1 MALSRDENFEDGAYA
16 ADARGVMRQ
25 LPEFIRSAA
34 TDIFYRNTP
43 PAVFLI
49 GATRFLGPYILH
61 EILDSPTEARVIA
74 HVLAEDAAVG
84 LNRLESTMKAYGLWS
99 LAWINTSR
107 LEVVIGDI
115 SKPQLGL
122 CQNFWHRLLDEVDI
136 VVHNGAQANWMLPYS
151 RLQAPN
157 VLSTMA
163 CILSTTSQEL
173 GTAVPETGDLEGSRK
188 GLGTGYGQSKW
199 ASEFIVGAR
208 PNIVNTVNA
217 IPVTRVSRIIIAA
230 ALHLPVA
237 TGQSLGVA
245 QVTSH
250 PRLTLNERIGAL
262 ETYGYRVPMV
272 SYQEWCTRIKK
283 YVYDDSKAET
293 RALLPLFHFVMGD
306 LPTNTIAPELEN
318 ANAAAALRLCADFGH
333 VLAYLVAV
341 GFLPAPAEK
350 GGSKLPRLGGTIFEA
365 LPAGRR
371 SARP

>member
-1 MALSRDENFEDGAYA
+1 MPVSVIVQSPTLDAMALSRDENFEDGAYA

-163 CILSTTSQEL
+163 CVRFCAFGKPKRLAFVSSTSTLDIEYYIA
-173 GTAVPETGDLEGSRK
+173 GARYRCTGDG
-188 GLGTGYGQSKW
+188 
-199 ASEFIVGAR
+199 
-208 PNIVNTVNA
+208 
-217 IPVTRVSRIIIAA
+217 
-230 ALHLPVA
+230 
-237 TGQSLGVA
+237 
-245 QVTSH
+245 
-250 PRLTLNERIGAL
+250 
-262 ETYGYRVPMV
+262 
-272 SYQEWCTRIKK
+272 
-283 YVYDDSKAET
+283 
-293 RALLPLFHFVMGD
+293 
-306 LPTNTIAPELEN
+306 
-318 ANAAAALRLCADFGH
+318 
-333 VLAYLVAV
+333 
-341 GFLPAPAEK
+341 
-350 GGSKLPRLGGTIFEA
+350 
-365 LPAGRR
+365 
-371 SARP
+371 